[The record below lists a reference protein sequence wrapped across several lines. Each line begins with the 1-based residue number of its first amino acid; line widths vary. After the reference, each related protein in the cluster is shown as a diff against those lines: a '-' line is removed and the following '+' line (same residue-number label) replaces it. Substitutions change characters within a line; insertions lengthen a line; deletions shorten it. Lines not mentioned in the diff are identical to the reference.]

1 MSYNLHLLAFRF
13 SVCIYIVCCFQYL
26 FSILTVHQPVIRCRE
41 TKNRK
46 TNKQTNKTATEI
58 SSIEIIEEFNV
69 ENAFWFKLFKLFLRR
84 LKNLRFSSVFF
95 NSAVRFDLFSI
106 IVVIKKIE
114 KRVEILCV
122 CVKGKKAR
130 SNF

>member
-69 ENAFWFKLFKLFLRR
+69 ENTFWFKLFKLFLRR
-84 LKNLRFSSVFF
+84 LKNLKFSS
-95 NSAVRFDLFSI
+95 AFSI
-106 IVVIKKIE
+106 Q
-114 KRVEILCV
+114 R
-122 CVKGKKAR
+122 
-130 SNF
+130 